1 MKNKPP
7 RGPGYWERVRNKAAE
22 LGTDGCTGGSAMFR
36 DCCLEHDLHWRT
48 GRTLEGHPI
57 TPREANKRFRS
68 CMQSRSKLGW
78 WSPVAWWRFAVVSV
92 ITQPSQDAK

>member
-1 MKNKPP
+1 MKNKPMP
-7 RGPGYWERVRNKAAE
+7 GPGYWERVRNKAAE

-36 DCCLEHDLHWRT
+36 ECCLEHDLHWRT

-57 TPREANKRFRS
+57 SAKQANTRFRS

-78 WSPVAWWRFAVVSV
+78 YSPVAWWRYCIVSL
-92 ITQPSQDAK
+92 IRQPKEQPK